1 MSVLVLDTDVASLSI
16 KGRLS
21 RSMEARLASSALVAE
36 SFATVGELVQWTEMY
51 DWAPNRRVG
60 VNAFLADVVKL
71 PYSERTAYTWGRI
84 AAGARKRG
92 RSIADNDTWIAAS
105 CIARGLPLAT
115 RNVKHFEDF
124 AAYDGLQLVTD

>member
-1 MSVLVLDTDVASLSI
+1 VSVLVLDTDVASLSI

-21 RSMEARLASSALVAE
+21 RSMEARLARSGLVAV

-51 DWAPNRRVG
+51 DWAPKRKDG
-60 VNAFLADVVKL
+60 VTAFLASVVKL
-71 PYSERTAYTWGRI
+71 PYSERTAHTWGRI
-84 AAGARKRG
+84 SAAAKRRG

-124 AAYDGLQLVTD
+124 AVHHGLDLITD